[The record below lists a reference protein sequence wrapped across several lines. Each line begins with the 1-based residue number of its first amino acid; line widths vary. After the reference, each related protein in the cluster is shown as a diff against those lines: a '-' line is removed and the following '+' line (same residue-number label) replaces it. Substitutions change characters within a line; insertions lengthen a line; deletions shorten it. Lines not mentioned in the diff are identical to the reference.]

1 MSDFTD
7 TEEIFDGPPPL
18 AAGQQLAPGYEV
30 IAHMRRGNN
39 LDIYDVWSEERACR
53 CIAKTLRPDCLA
65 HKDTVR
71 RLFWE
76 GRLLK
81 RFTHPHIARAYEV
94 LKEPR
99 PVMIQETLTG
109 ATLAYLIDT
118 SPRRLALSD
127 AVNLGIHLC
136 SAVQYLHRPNVLHLD
151 LKPSNIVS
159 ERQLAKVLDLS
170 IARSPGRGRKGAGTL
185 QYMAPEQVLGG
196 FLSPATDVWGIGA
209 VLFEATTGEEPF
221 NADDEDDDEPG
232 YEQTERRISPVRSHR
247 RVPVRFANL
256 VESCL
261 EPDPAQR
268 PTVQELM
275 KALTAYS

>member
-7 TEEIFDGPPPL
+7 TEEILDGPPPL
-18 AAGQQLAPGYEV
+18 AAGQPLAPGYEV
-30 IAHMRRGNN
+30 IARMRRGNR
-39 LDIYDVWSEERACR
+39 LDVCDVWSEERACR
-53 CIAKTLRPDCLA
+53 CIAKTPRPDCLT
-65 HKDTVR
+65 HKETVR
-71 RLFWE
+71 CLFWE

-81 RFTHPHIARAYEV
+81 RLTHPHIVRAYEV

-127 AVNLGIHLC
+127 VVNLGIHLC
-136 SAVQYLHRPNVLHLD
+136 SAVQYLHRHNVLHLD
-151 LKPSNIVS
+151 LKPSNIIS
-159 ERQLAKVLDLS
+159 ERQLAKVIDLS
-170 IARSPGRGRKGAGTL
+170 IARSPGRGKKGAGTP
-185 QYMAPEQVLGG
+185 QDMAPEQVLGG
-196 FLSPATDVWGIGA
+196 FLSPASDVWGIGA

-221 NADDEDDDEPG
+221 NSDDEDDDEPG
-232 YEQTERRISPVRSHR
+232 YEQTERRVSPIRSHR

-275 KALTAYS
+275 KDLMAYS